1 MASASLSLATIA
13 EKVGATVQGDASV
26 VITGVAP
33 IEAGK
38 AGCIGFLANRK
49 YQSHLATT
57 ALSAVIVAPAM
68 AEACEKPA
76 LVHANPY
83 ATYAR
88 VAQLYDNAP
97 RPAAGVSEF
106 AHVDPSATVAA
117 SAAIG
122 PGAVISAGVVI
133 GERSIVGANSVIG
146 ENTVIGDDCRI
157 YPNAT
162 IYFGVTMGSQVI
174 IHSNTVIGAD
184 GFGFAPDNGLWEKI
198 PQMGGVTLGHNVE
211 VGSGTTIDRGALND
225 TVLEDHVKIDN
236 QVQIGHNARIG
247 RATVI
252 AGCSAIAGS
261 ATIGANCMLGGG
273 TGVSGHLTICDGS
286 IVTGGTNIL
295 TSIRKPGSY
304 SAGVQHDDTGA
315 WLKNAARFK
324 QLDKMARRISQLE
337 KQLAKDGE

>member
-1 MASASLSLATIA
+1 MSNTSLTLAEIA
-13 EKVGATVQGDASV
+13 EQVGATVQGDASI

-33 IEAGK
+33 IEAGEP
-38 AGCIGFLANRK
+38 GCIGFLANRK

-68 AEACEKPA
+68 AEGCVKPA

-88 VAQLYDNAP
+88 VAQLFDNAP
-97 RPAAGVSEF
+97 SPADGVS
-106 AHVDPSATVAA
+106 
-117 SAAIG
+117 SAAHIDPLAKIADSASVG
-122 PGAVISAGVVI
+122 PGAVIAAGVVI
-133 GERSIVGANSVIG
+133 GERSVIGANTVIG
-146 ENTVIGDDCRI
+146 ENTTIGDDCCI

-162 IYFGVTMGSQVI
+162 VYYGVSMGNKVI

-198 PQMGGVTLGHNVE
+198 PQMGGVTLGDNVE

-225 TVLEDHVKIDN
+225 TILEDHVKIDN
-236 QVQIGHNARIG
+236 QVQIGHNAKIG

-273 TGVSGHLTICDGS
+273 TGVSGHISICDGS

-304 SAGVQHDDTGA
+304 SAGVQHDETGS

-324 QLDKMARRISQLE
+324 QLDKMARRLSQLE
-337 KQLAKDGE
+337 KQLANNGE